1 VDRET
6 NTITRTYPIG
16 GAPQR
21 LALAPDGSVLYVA
34 NEAHGL
40 DIVDVVSGIVTQL
53 GFGTAGYGLGMT
65 PDGAQLY
72 VLLPDAGEVRI
83 LERATLAP
91 VRALSVGGQPRN
103 VVFTSDGRTALI
115 ANEEAVIFI
124 R

>member
-1 VDRET
+1 
-6 NTITRTYPIG
+6 
-16 GAPQR
+16 
-21 LALAPDGSVLYVA
+21 
-34 NEAHGL
+34 
-40 DIVDVVSGIVTQL
+40 
-53 GFGTAGYGLGMT
+53 MT

-91 VRALSVGGQPRN
+91 VRTLSVGGQPRN